1 MKLTRQLFFGTMAVM
16 LLFAAGR
23 QSGAQTVN
31 GNIIGTVHDP
41 QGGVIPNVSVSA
53 KNLETGAE
61 RTATT
66 DDTGSFTIPGV
77 AAGTYDLTATTAGF
91 QTEVRKGIT
100 LSVGAVVRADLA
112 LRVGAVSDRVEVT
125 AEASQV
131 ETTNSTISG
140 LVSDTVIREL
150 PLNGRDWIQ
159 LAALQPGVLT
169 VVSTVQSSSPAT
181 GLGMKM
187 SISGGRVTQNV
198 FRVDGLVVNDSTND
212 SPGSALGVNMGVDA
226 IREFSVL
233 TNSFSAEYGRSSGGV
248 VNAISKSGG
257 NALHGTAFEFLRN
270 SALDA
275 RNFFDL
281 GIPPFRRNQFGGS
294 VGGPIKKDKLFF
306 FANYEGLRQ
315 LLGRSSIANTL
326 SPDARNGLIC
336 ANPPSCT
343 SQTKINIKPKV
354 APYLALFPTPN
365 GAVQGDTGQYILGAG
380 QVGHEDYVTGRVD
393 YQINSS
399 TSLFGS
405 YLFDRGDVL
414 TLGEF
419 QRSGLRALQSAAHRS
434 VSRLPARHSDG
445 NIFYQWSQQPRWYRI
460 DRRRQILVHN
470 AAAERRSWLDKGT

>member
-1 MKLTRQLFFGTMAVM
+1 
-16 LLFAAGR
+16 FAAGR
-23 QSGAQTVN
+23 QSHAQTVN

-77 AAGTYDLTATTAGF
+77 AAGTYDLTASTAGF

-169 VVSTVQSSSPAT
+169 IVSTVQSSSPAT

-226 IREFSVL
+226 IREFLVL

-270 SALDA
+270 
-275 RNFFDL
+275 
-281 GIPPFRRNQFGGS
+281 
-294 VGGPIKKDKLFF
+294 
-306 FANYEGLRQ
+306 
-315 LLGRSSIANTL
+315 
-326 SPDARNGLIC
+326 
-336 ANPPSCT
+336 
-343 SQTKINIKPKV
+343 
-354 APYLALFPTPN
+354 
-365 GAVQGDTGQYILGAG
+365 
-380 QVGHEDYVTGRVD
+380 
-393 YQINSS
+393 
-399 TSLFGS
+399 
-405 YLFDRGDVL
+405 
-414 TLGEF
+414 
-419 QRSGLRALQSAAHRS
+419 
-434 VSRLPARHSDG
+434 
-445 NIFYQWSQQPRWYRI
+445 
-460 DRRRQILVHN
+460 
-470 AAAERRSWLDKGT
+470 